1 MPASLAERQAAYDAH
16 AQAAK
21 AAADA
26 PYQRHLEAQAAQRQR
41 TLEAEQAQQ
50 VAAGVRRSELQ
61 ADLACART
69 MAQQVES
76 ADPTDLT
83 AEVFE
88 ACWRESLRIGAA
100 SLVEKARSALE
111 QDERTMR
118 GGR

>member
-1 MPASLAERQAAYDAH
+1 MMASLAEQQGYDAH

-21 AAADA
+21 AEADA
-26 PYQRHLEAQAAQRQR
+26 PYVRHLEAQAAQRQR
-41 TLEAEQAQQ
+41 ALEAEQAQLQ
-50 VAAGVRRSELQ
+50 AAGVRRSELQ

-100 SLVEKARSALE
+100 SLIAEAQTAL
-111 QDERTMR
+111 DDHIRIMR